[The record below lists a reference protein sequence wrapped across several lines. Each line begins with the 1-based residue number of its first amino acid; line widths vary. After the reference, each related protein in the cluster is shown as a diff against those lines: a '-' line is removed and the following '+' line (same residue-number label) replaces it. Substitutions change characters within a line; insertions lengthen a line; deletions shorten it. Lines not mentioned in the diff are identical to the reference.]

1 MESLRF
7 RLPEV
12 PPLSLPDLLSALIQL
27 GDEASDEGSPLGGV
41 ISEFMHVRW
50 VIFDVLEKI
59 APERQPEI
67 LLGIARTRLAP
78 RTLLNLLSLIPQLQ
92 KETGTHKEFTKE
104 RMDAIRAALMKL
116 IEDAAATNRIAVTD
130 SALPSILEI
139 WMTWGNP
146 EEARAYFRGATRG
159 DEQILDLI
167 NRFIYQT
174 HSYGGGSRVGRVHN
188 KLATRRLASIFDLDE
203 LRERLQRMDESTLNQ
218 EQRDVRMMAMKQLG
232 KLKEKG
238 ITPEQFDNSRSF
250 EDD

>member
-7 RLPEV
+7 RLAEV
-12 PPLSLPDLLSALIQL
+12 PALSLPDLLSALIQL
-27 GDEASDEGSPLGGV
+27 GDEASDEGSPLADV

-59 APERQPEI
+59 TPELQPEI
-67 LLGIARTRLAP
+67 LLGIAKTRLAP

-92 KETGTHKEFTKE
+92 KETGTHQEFTKE

-116 IEDAAATNRIAVTD
+116 IEDAAARNSIAVTD
-130 SALPSILEI
+130 NALPSILEI
-139 WMTWGNP
+139 WMMWGNP
-146 EEARAYFRGATRG
+146 EEARAYFRGATRA

-174 HSYGGGSRVGRVHN
+174 HSYGGGSRVGGVHN

-218 EQRDVRMMAMKQLG
+218 EQRDVRMIAMKQLS

-238 ITPEQFDNSRSF
+238 MTPEQFDNSRF
-250 EDD
+250 LEDD